1 MVFFTSILIVSIL
14 YYLQADGLIYVTI
27 IAVVAELAN
36 MFMTQTLTKSVE
48 KKLNTQWGKKAGDF
62 KKQLEAKEKTI
73 KEFEKVQETSIQKLY
88 EANKKIKAYEEK
100 LGITDAESGE
110 QPSQSSQP
118 SVTPKKETPKPE
130 EKKYDRYSDLPCGS
144 DGIKRRT

>member
-48 KKLNTQWGKKAGDF
+48 KKLNTQWGKKSGDL
-62 KKQLEAKEKTI
+62 KKQLATKDKTI
-73 KEFEKVQETSIQKLY
+73 KEFEKVQEDSIQKLY
-88 EANKKIKAYEEK
+88 EANKKIKAYEEQ
-100 LGITDAESGE
+100 LGLADTESGE
-110 QPSQSSQP
+110 KLPPP
-118 SVTPKKETPKPE
+118 SVAPKKEIPKPE
-130 EKKYDRYSDLPCGS
+130 EKKYDKYSDLPCGS